1 MLTLPYLEFTNLI
14 RALFG
19 DMIIKDVKGTS
30 MSLQSA
36 QIDLVAVNDVQ
47 KAVFEEIEYA
57 VKALKEKED
66 SGIRLTAEMVPVE
79 FKDKDMLKSGTVV
92 VKEVERMSAQVL
104 QQIDYVAK
112 SLDMAS
118 ASLRQFNNRAPQ
130 HLSPPPS
137 PVRTTALESSD
148 DNEEPRDEIPVP
160 NRISAGKR
168 KSNTTPVIPVTKKPR
183 KDPVKP
189 RKAPVKPRKA
199 PVKKTRTAPVTKT
212 RTAPISKEVISESDS
227 GDDISDQEM
236 WKDIPSETSNDTSAQ
251 EHIPVSSECHS
262 NVLVPI
268 QSCQNPESTHA
279 QEPIPTQI
287 EMTSEEHVEDTS
299 AQEHIPVSS
308 ECHSNVLV
316 PIQSCQNPESTHAQ
330 EPIPNQIEITF
341 EELVEDSSRTVS
353 EHELQSAVQFLE
365 NFNAKEINTPP

>member
-36 QIDLVAVNDVQ
+36 PIDLVAVNDVQ

-118 ASLRQFNNRAPQ
+118 ARLRQFNNRAPQ

-189 RKAPVKPRKA
+189 RKAPVKPRKD
-199 PVKKTRTAPVTKT
+199 PVKKTRTAPVKP
-212 RTAPISKEVISESDS
+212 RKAPISKEVISESDS

-287 EMTSEEHVEDTS
+287 E
-299 AQEHIPVSS
+299 
-308 ECHSNVLV
+308 
-316 PIQSCQNPESTHAQ
+316 
-330 EPIPNQIEITF
+330 ITF
-341 EELVEDSSRTVS
+341 EELVEDSSRPVS
-353 EHELQSAVQFLE
+353 ENELQSAVQFLE
-365 NFNAKEINTPP
+365 NLNAQEINTPP

>member
-36 QIDLVAVNDVQ
+36 PIDLVAVNDVQ
-47 KAVFEEIEYA
+47 KAVFKEIEYA
-57 VKALKEKED
+57 VQALKEKED

-104 QQIDYVAK
+104 QQIDCVAK
-112 SLDMAS
+112 SLDVAS
-118 ASLRQFNNRAPQ
+118 ARLRQFNNRAPQ

-183 KDPVKP
+183 KAHVKP
-189 RKAPVKPRKA
+189 RKD

-212 RTAPISKEVISESDS
+212 RKATISKKVISESDS

-236 WKDIPSETSNDTSAQ
+236 WKNIPSETSNDSSAQ
-251 EHIPVSSECHS
+251 EHIPVSSEY
-262 NVLVPI
+262 
-268 QSCQNPESTHA
+268 
-279 QEPIPTQI
+279 
-287 EMTSEEHVEDTS
+287 
-299 AQEHIPVSS
+299 
-308 ECHSNVLV
+308 HSNVLV

-330 EPIPNQIEITF
+330 EPIPNQTEITF
-341 EELVEDSSRTVS
+341 EKLVEDMS
-353 EHELQSAVQFLE
+353 EHELQSAAQFLE
-365 NFNAKEINTPP
+365 NLNAQEINTP